1 MRLATCVSWML
12 LCIFVPSKIEHIEH
26 AMLSYRHWK
35 ELHFTR
41 WMWRIP
47 CNGFLKQLGFWRAF
61 WMLWNANWVCI
72 GGQTTGLGSPPLEH
86 FGTSDLCIFMWSYTR
101 SRQNCCLKRS
111 REPWLQLVSW
121 CTCKAM
127 RHDSFDDKKT
137 AGPFCWTCQAL
148 QASFSTQV
156 AWPLDAQMVRW
167 ISLPRNRHNSTYLL
181 DIAWYCLHLANLG

>member
-12 LCIFVPSKIEHIEH
+12 LCIFVPFKIEHIEH

-61 WMLWNANWVCI
+61 WMLNMKCKL
-72 GGQTTGLGSPPLEH
+72 GLHRVDKPPDWDPLLEH
-86 FGTSDLCIFMWSYTR
+86 FGTSDLCGVTQDPGKTAAWR
-101 SRQNCCLKRS
+101 GS

-127 RHDSFDDKKT
+127 RHDSFYDKKT

-167 ISLPRNRHNSTYLL
+167 ISLPRNRHNSTIF
-181 DIAWYCLHLANLG
+181 DIFAWYCLILLASG